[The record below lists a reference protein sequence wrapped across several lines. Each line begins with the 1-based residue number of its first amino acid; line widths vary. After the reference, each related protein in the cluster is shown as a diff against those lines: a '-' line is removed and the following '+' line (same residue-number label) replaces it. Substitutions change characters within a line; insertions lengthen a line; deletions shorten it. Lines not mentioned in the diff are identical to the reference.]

1 MLSKVWSSA
10 DSDRPSGEE
19 RSWDTLQALW
29 RVSSTLAFKASRA
42 CKLALRKTCASFSR
56 ICRRMAAS
64 LASLCNPK
72 ITAEAQEKNAAYT
85 HASQSMEKN
94 SAQHRKQVRTITKT
108 TCGTHLLPSSK
119 QCKQGSNARQD
130 AEKNARLQK
139 QRYKQNNATSS
150 PNLLQCQQQKR
161 KHHQHGR
168 ARWSHLLR
176 QHQTVLPRSWFCET
190 LRSNA
195 SALRTA

>member
-1 MLSKVWSSA
+1 MGHASSTVE
-10 DSDRPSGEE
+10 SLLNSCLQGIKG
-19 RSWDTLQALW
+19 LQAG
-29 RVSSTLAFKASRA
+29 SSQDLCLLLKDLSAHGCFTGVPVQPKDHSRST
-42 CKLALRKTCASFSR
+42 RKKRSVHSCVT
-56 ICRRMAAS
+56 
-64 LASLCNPK
+64 K
-72 ITAEAQEKNAAYT
+72 
-85 HASQSMEKN
+85 HGKN